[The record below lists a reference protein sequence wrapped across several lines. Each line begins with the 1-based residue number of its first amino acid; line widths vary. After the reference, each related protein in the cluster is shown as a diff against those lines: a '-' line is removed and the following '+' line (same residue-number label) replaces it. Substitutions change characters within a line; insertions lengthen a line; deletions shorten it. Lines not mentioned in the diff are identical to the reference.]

1 MVLSRDI
8 TVPLF
13 QYARFT
19 GFPND
24 VILVNF
30 EAVPRYHSSL
40 DPRLKETMTAGEWA
54 TLSVEKVYLDYLST
68 VTAWSGQ
75 DMKSAEEARQVKFV
89 YISMK
94 TYLAEYDWKGK
105 LTEEQVRPWVEQ
117 EVEAKKKDS
126 DQIDNENLEAGA

>member
-13 QYARFT
+13 QYARFI
-19 GFPND
+19 GFSND

-30 EAVPRYHSSL
+30 EAVPRYLSSL
-40 DPRLKETMTAGEWA
+40 DPRLEETMTAAEWA

-94 TYLAEYDWKGK
+94 TYLAEYDWKGE
-105 LTEEQVRPWVEQ
+105 LTEEQVRPWLEQ
-117 EVEAKKKDS
+117 GVEAKKKDS